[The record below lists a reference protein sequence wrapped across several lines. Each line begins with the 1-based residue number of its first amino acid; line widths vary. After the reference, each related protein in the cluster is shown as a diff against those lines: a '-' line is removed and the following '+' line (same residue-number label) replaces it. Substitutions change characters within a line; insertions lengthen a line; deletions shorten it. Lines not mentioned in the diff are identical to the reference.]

1 MSESLLCPNCGL
13 RLVYDDANGE
23 YICKKCGYVSTIRVE
38 NRTLGMDAK
47 LQKLMAGSMEQV
59 PAMYRNYIGNRSDE
73 ANLDGQSKKLRKLDF
88 RLQDPR
94 EKMLIAITRQ
104 ILDIREKLN
113 LNSFTVELANKICWG
128 AIKGGLC
135 KNRRQAVIAATAVFA
150 ACRATG
156 EVRTF
161 KELAEVTNTTKGA
174 ISRMY
179 TTFQKNS
186 LVGRANSPL
195 ISYITKLVNRLQL
208 SVQTEKTAVRL
219 AELLNRSELVYGKQP
234 AGIAGAVV
242 FVAARMYDEHIR
254 LSEITQ
260 YGGIKEVTLRKNLKQ
275 LLTMYDINVL
285 LSPENKKI
293 TESAKP

>member
-1 MSESLLCPNCGL
+1 M
-13 RLVYDDANGE
+13 
-23 YICKKCGYVSTIRVE
+23 CGYVSTLRVE
-38 NRTLGMDAK
+38 NRALEMDIR
-47 LQKLMAGSMEQV
+47 LQKLLVGSNEQV
-59 PAMYRNYIGNRSDE
+59 PALYRNYIGNRSDE
-73 ANLDGQSKKLRKLDF
+73 ANPDGQSKKLRKLDF

-113 LNSFTVELANKICWG
+113 LNSFTVELANKICWS
-128 AIKGGLC
+128 AVKKGLC

-161 KELAEVTNTTKGA
+161 KELAGVTNTSKGA

-179 TTFQKNS
+179 TTFQRNS
-186 LVGRANSPL
+186 VVGRANSPL
-195 ISYITKLVNRLQL
+195 IAYITKLVNRLRL

-219 AELLNRSELVYGKQP
+219 AELLNRSELTYGKQP

-242 FVAARMYDEHIR
+242 YVAARIYDEQIR

-260 YGGIKEVTLRKNLKQ
+260 HGGIKEVTLRKNLKQ
-275 LLTMYDINVL
+275 LLTMYDINIIL
-285 LSPENKKI
+285 TPESK
-293 TESAKP
+293 TESKN